1 MKKFLIRIL
10 FSDKERSLMKKIFE
24 AERLRLFIDKTGG
37 YCESKVM
44 MKEIYKIEEKISKP

>member
-1 MKKFLIRIL
+1 
-10 FSDKERSLMKKIFE
+10 MKKIFE
-24 AERLRLFIDKTGG
+24 AERLRLFIDKTRG